1 MARAHGTSCSVVCL
15 SAIKEIEDSVEG
27 YPGVAAYWEA
37 LKAQLRLRH
46 DDPIELSLEEGRMV
60 ERAAHILHEHRLE
73 AERDGDTAFAADVAK
88 MLRFV
93 DLRLLRSHNASV
105 ARYLGLLHQGMD
117 LQLRVAA
124 QRIANEPNDA
134 TANVSDNDSAST
146 LVSQRPVKRRR
157 RHSH

>member
-1 MARAHGTSCSVVCL
+1 
-15 SAIKEIEDSVEG
+15 
-27 YPGVAAYWEA
+27 
-37 LKAQLRLRH
+37 
-46 DDPIELSLEEGRMV
+46 
-60 ERAAHILHEHRLE
+60 
-73 AERDGDTAFAADVAK
+73 

-93 DLRLLRSHNASV
+93 DLHLLRSHNASV

-146 LVSQRPVKRRR
+146 LVLQRPVKRRH